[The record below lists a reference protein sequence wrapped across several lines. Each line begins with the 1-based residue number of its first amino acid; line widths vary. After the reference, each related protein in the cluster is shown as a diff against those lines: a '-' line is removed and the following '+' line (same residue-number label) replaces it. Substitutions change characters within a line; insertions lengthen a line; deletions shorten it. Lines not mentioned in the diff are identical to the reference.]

1 MATGK
6 LPQSVNLSSC
16 RGASSCKMDN
26 GSGEK
31 MSGHSTV
38 LVLDF
43 GSQYTQL
50 IARRV
55 REMGVLSKL
64 LPGDVSMVSGVKKW
78 RGGTV

>member
-1 MATGK
+1 MA
-6 LPQSVNLSSC
+6 S
-16 RGASSCKMDN
+16 N
-26 GSGEK
+26 GSGAK
-31 MSGHSTV
+31 SSTHSTV

-64 LPGDVSMVSGVKKW
+64 LPGDVSMVCSVHIS
-78 RGGTV
+78 RGREMLC